1 MSEQIMSELTVGVIG
16 GMGPEATVDFM
27 ARVLALTNADCDQ
40 DHVRLLVDQNPKIPS
55 RQQAILDEA
64 ASPAPGLAAMAA
76 RLEAC
81 DCDFLVMPCNTAH
94 VFTDAILAATRIP
107 FVSIVDVTMQAAAK
121 ASATRV
127 GLLATAACVEA
138 GVYQRALEALDRT
151 AVLQTADELAE
162 LTRLVAAIKLGRRGA
177 DVAEGMRVLAAALE
191 RRGAE
196 AIILGCTEIPLVL
209 GEEDAGVPLLS
220 STDILARHTV
230 VLAKRQQPLP
240 RR

>member
-1 MSEQIMSELTVGVIG
+1 MSELTVGVIG

-27 ARVLALTNADCDQ
+27 ARVLALTDADCDQ

-55 RQQAILDEA
+55 RQRAILEDD
-64 ASPAPGLAAMAA
+64 ASPGPCLAAMAA
-76 RLEAC
+76 KLEAC

-107 FVSIVDVTMQAAAK
+107 FVSIIDVTMQTAAL
-121 ASATRV
+121 ASARRV
-127 GLLATAACVEA
+127 GLLATAACVQA
-138 GVYQRALEALDRT
+138 GVYQRALEARDRT
-151 AVLQTADELAE
+151 PVLQTDDELVE
-162 LTRLVAAIKLGRRGA
+162 LTRLIAAIKLGRRGA
-177 DVAEGMRVLAAALE
+177 DVAEDMQALAAALE
-191 RRGAE
+191 QRGAD

-209 GEEDAGVPLLS
+209 SEEDAGVPLLS

-230 VLAKRQQPLP
+230 ALAKRQQPLP

>member
-1 MSEQIMSELTVGVIG
+1 MSELTVGVIG
-16 GMGPEATVDFM
+16 GMGPGATVDFM
-27 ARVLALTNADCDQ
+27 ARVLALTDADRDQ

-55 RQQAILDEA
+55 RQQAILEGA
-64 ASPAPGLAAMAA
+64 ASPEPCLAAMAA

-94 VFTDAILAATRIP
+94 VFADTILAATRIP
-107 FVSIVDVTMQAAAK
+107 LVSIIDVTMRAAA
-121 ASATRV
+121 ANLAERV
-127 GLLATAACVEA
+127 GLLASAACVDA
-138 GVYQRALEALDRT
+138 GVYQRALEAANMT
-151 AVLQTADELAE
+151 PILQTADELAE
-162 LTRLVAAIKLGRRGA
+162 LSRLIAAIKLGQRGIG
-177 DVAEGMRVLAAALE
+177 VAKDMQLLAAALE

-209 GEEDAGVPLLS
+209 DEDDVGVPLLS

-230 VLAKRQQPLP
+230 ALAKRQQPLP